1 MGEKYPCYYSS
12 TALTCIMAAIQSTV
26 FALCLEKDWS
36 QWKLGWNVRLLTVAF
51 ASSLL
56 TLRFWT
62 ESTGKPHPIGNNT
75 RCKGKPTEGILGS
88 GLMFSL
94 VAWCVRLKGPLYASV
109 FNPLLLVLVAFA
121 GSFFLEENLYLGSIM
136 GAVLIVMGLYIV
148 LWGKGK
154 EMEMKKMN
162 ELVSSIKSVTSN
174 GAIQVIVTSN
184 DATSTVSNNDNN
196 SINVASKIPSNK

>member
-51 ASSLL
+51 A
-56 TLRFWT
+56 
-62 ESTGKPHPIGNNT
+62 
-75 RCKGKPTEGILGS
+75 GILGS

-136 GAVLIVMGLYIV
+136 GAVLIVMGLYTV

-154 EMEMKKMN
+154 EMEMRKMN
-162 ELVSSIKSVTSN
+162 ELDSSIKSVTN
-174 GAIQVIVTSN
+174 NRAIQVIVTSN
-184 DATSTVSNNDNN
+184 DATST
-196 SINVASKIPSNK
+196 

>member
-1 MGEKYPCYYSS
+1 MLGFSP
-12 TALTCIMAAIQSTV
+12 
-26 FALCLEKDWS
+26 LCVW
-36 QWKLGWNVRLLTVAF
+36 Q
-51 ASSLL
+51 
-56 TLRFWT
+56 
-62 ESTGKPHPIGNNT
+62 
-75 RCKGKPTEGILGS
+75 GILGS

-121 GSFFLEENLYLGSIM
+121 GSFFLEENLYIGSIM

-162 ELVSSIKSVTSN
+162 ELVSSIKSVTNN

-184 DATSTVSNNDNN
+184 DATSTISNNDNN

>member
-51 ASSLL
+51 A
-56 TLRFWT
+56 
-62 ESTGKPHPIGNNT
+62 
-75 RCKGKPTEGILGS
+75 GILGS

-121 GSFFLEENLYLGSIM
+121 GSFFLEENLYLGR
-136 GAVLIVMGLYIV
+136 
-148 LWGKGK
+148 
-154 EMEMKKMN
+154 
-162 ELVSSIKSVTSN
+162 
-174 GAIQVIVTSN
+174 
-184 DATSTVSNNDNN
+184 
-196 SINVASKIPSNK
+196 